1 MDIKLIIEKIAK
13 LIDSDPNNESN
24 PSNLINIVNIAT
36 LSDGDEFLEQKS
48 SITLSIVNISEDKT
62 LKNQSIYAKRSEDHT
77 IDKFAHPPKY
87 LIFSI
92 LFASYNIDQSKYL
105 DGLGKLQKVI
115 DFFQQNNSFF
125 YKLTE
130 PAINEVITFP
140 LYNLKPASEQEQYA
154 KITILSVNLNMDQ
167 TNQMW
172 SYLGSK
178 YMPSVL
184 YEMRILP
191 IQKNERINSKGIEE
205 IEINLWNNDK
215 TDLTGLLETII
226 AE

>member
-13 LIDSDPNNESN
+13 LIDSDPNNNSDPN
-24 PSNLINIVNIAT
+24 NLINVVNIAT

-62 LKNQSIYAKRSEDHT
+62 LKNQSIYQKKSGDNT
-77 IDKFAHPPKY
+77 IDIFAHPPKY

-105 DGLGKLQKVI
+105 DGLWRLQKVI
-115 DFFQQNNSFF
+115 DFFQRNNSFF

-140 LYNLKPASEQEQYA
+140 IYNTKPVVEKENYA
-154 KITILSVNLNMDQ
+154 KVTFLSVNLNMDQ

-184 YEMRILP
+184 YEMRVLP
-191 IQKNERINSKGIEE
+191 IQKNESANRKGIEE
-205 IEINLWNNDK
+205 IEINVWTNDRN
-215 TDLTGLLETII
+215 DSTGHLETVISI
-226 AE
+226 